1 MMAVS
6 VFIVK
11 LKLEFVHLEKNSM
24 TFTVGKYLF
33 KGNHKDARISI
44 GVVLVSLYDSE
55 QVLAQRIALDIF
67 SF

>member
-11 LKLEFVHLEKNSM
+11 LKQEFVHLEKNSM

-33 KGNHKDARISI
+33 KGNHKDARTSI
-44 GVVLVSLYDSE
+44 GVVLVSLFD
-55 QVLAQRIALDIF
+55 
-67 SF
+67 